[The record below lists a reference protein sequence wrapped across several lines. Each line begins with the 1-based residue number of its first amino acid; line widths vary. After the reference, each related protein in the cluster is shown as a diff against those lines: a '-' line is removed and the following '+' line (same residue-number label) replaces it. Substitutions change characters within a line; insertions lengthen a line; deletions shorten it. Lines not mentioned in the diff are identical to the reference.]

1 MKYLCRYEVFHV
13 YSNYLVT
20 KELYLHRKMLDLD
33 IDLLFQYYIDENLT
47 QNPWLSKAV
56 TILYVGYIVLVFS
69 YHICDVF
76 HLIEHTLLNGAK
88 N

>member
-1 MKYLCRYEVFHV
+1 MFKMKYLCRYEVFHV
-13 YSNYLVT
+13 RSNYLVT

-33 IDLLFQYYIDENLT
+33 ID
-47 QNPWLSKAV
+47 LSKAV